1 MKKRDILILVFTL
14 AALVAVVLIVRAM
27 IPEVEIPEIEPPE
40 SQEIERAEPYISE
53 IVTRDSELRELAS
66 SIVARYPGASETKEG
81 QVNALYRYIVENFAY
96 YSDPRGAEYI
106 QSPYETLNVK
116 GGDCEDLTILLCSL
130 LENLGLRTYLVL
142 TPNHA
147 YALISGIN
155 TKNLW
160 RWIEKSLEEQFLK
173 DNPRY
178 VSTEEETFLLRAGYA
193 YYIGGDGSKFPLLL
207 ARVGDSKIVAASLE
221 IDYHVKSSQP
231 LDVYIVPSRSDY
243 EALVRGETFSH
254 YPKCKKSQIYEANGK
269 CSDLGQYGGIV
280 LQNRSL
286 KDSSVTL
293 SVSFSYKFSF
303 EDLEITFFPLEGQKG
318 VVLEPT
324 AGEYGYVG
332 YCPPYPEDTK
342 IVAIDPITREY
353 FYLKF
358 QQ

>member
-142 TPNHA
+142 TPDHA
-147 YALISGIN
+147 YALISGIS
-155 TKNLW
+155 TENLW
-160 RWIEKSLEEQFLK
+160 TWIEKSLEEQFLK
-173 DNPRY
+173 DNPQY
-178 VSTEEETFLLRAGYA
+178 ISTREETFLLRAGYLR
-193 YYIGGDGSKFPLLL
+193 YIGGDGSKFPFEV
-207 ARVGDSKIVAASLE
+207 ARVGDSKIVAKSLE

-231 LDVYIVPSRSDY
+231 LDVYIVPSKSDY
-243 EALVRGETFSH
+243 EALVRGEIFNN
-254 YPKCKKSQIYEANGK
+254 YPKCKKSQIYEASGE
-269 CSDLGQYGGIV
+269 CVLGRYGGIA
-280 LQNRSL
+280 LQNRSS

-303 EDLEITFFPLEGQKG
+303 EDLEITYFTLKGQKS

-342 IVAIDPITREY
+342 IVAIDPITKEY